1 MHPAATAWQEALGR
15 LDRWFQSVS
24 AAHPGVIP
32 CGPGCNACCHGPFDI
47 SVADALLLREGLM
60 TLSDQDRAA
69 VRSRARAQLER
80 MRTRAPSWQAPWD
93 LAQLGEEAFDTLI
106 EGFADEPCPLL
117 DQSGACLLYAYRPL
131 VCRMMG
137 LPMMTASGVVLDN
150 ACPIQDRFP
159 VYAALD
165 PQLFDL
171 EALEAVETACLEG
184 AAMALFD
191 SPLHRGFETTIA
203 AIAAD

>member
-93 LAQLGEEAFDTLI
+93 LAQLGEEAFDTLMDACRNYASAGSNATQPI
-106 EGFADEPCPLL
+106 LFEPMVLSILVSQQKQIARLQKALNATGRPA
-117 DQSGACLLYAYRPL
+117 GA
-131 VCRMMG
+131 G
-137 LPMMTASGVVLDN
+137 S
-150 ACPIQDRFP
+150 
-159 VYAALD
+159 
-165 PQLFDL
+165 
-171 EALEAVETACLEG
+171 
-184 AAMALFD
+184 
-191 SPLHRGFETTIA
+191 
-203 AIAAD
+203 